1 MEKNQVHLVEEKSQK
16 IVDDLNVLLADV
28 QVFYMNVKGYHWN
41 IKGHQFFK
49 LHEKFE
55 ELYDGLA
62 EKGDEIAER
71 ILTLEGRPVH
81 SYSEF
86 LNVADIKEHTDASTA
101 DDTVKGVVKG
111 LQTLVERQRSLIE
124 IASEN
129 GDETTADMLTG
140 FMSEQE
146 KMIWMYNAFLKQ

>member
-1 MEKNQVHLVEEKSQK
+1 MEKNQVNLVEDKAQK
-16 IVDDLNVLLADV
+16 IVDDLNVLLGDV

-41 IKGHQFFK
+41 IEGNQFFT

-55 ELYDGLA
+55 ELYNDLA

-71 ILTLEGRPVH
+71 IKTLEGRPVH

-86 LNVADIKEHTDASTA
+86 LNVADVQEDTDVSSANK
-101 DDTVKGVVKG
+101 TVKGVLKG
-111 LQTLVERQRSLIE
+111 LQTIINRERSLIE
-124 IASEN
+124 LASEN
-129 GDETTADMLTG
+129 GDEGTADMLTS
-140 FMSEQE
+140 FMGEHE

>member
-1 MEKNQVHLVEEKSQK
+1 MEKNQVNLVEDKAQK
-16 IVDDLNVLLADV
+16 IVDDLNVLLGDV
-28 QVFYMNVKGYHWN
+28 QIFYMNVKGYHWN
-41 IKGHQFFK
+41 IVGSQFFT

-55 ELYDGLA
+55 ELYDDLA

-86 LNVADIKEHTDASTA
+86 LNVADLQEDTDVSSAQ
-101 DDTVKGVVKG
+101 DTVKGVVKG
-111 LQTLVERQRSLIE
+111 LQALVDRERSLIE
-124 IASEN
+124 LASEN
-129 GDETTADMLTG
+129 GDEATADMLTG
-140 FMSEQE
+140 YMGEQE